1 MIFLVFLL
9 FQKATNVLN
18 ALKKKQKQS
27 LSNPNQSLELL
38 RLNIQYSFD
47 LEIDQLMKKYV
58 QLFFLPA
65 IANINSIQEG
75 ENVSESQVKVYQ
87 INHIIRVLMKAFF

>member
-1 MIFLVFLL
+1 MIIFYFPCFSFL
-9 FQKATNVLN
+9 QKATNVLN

-27 LSNPNQSLELL
+27 LSNPNQALELL

-47 LEIDQLMKKYV
+47 LEVDQLMKKYV

-75 ENVSESQVKVYQ
+75 ENVSESQVK
-87 INHIIRVLMKAFF
+87 IIIS